1 MQRTARHATVI
12 VKELKSA
19 ITSLESVNAGL
30 VLKGNDAT
38 DAWQTTGDLMS
49 TVGQDVLRVIAAK
62 VASPHSVIRR
72 QVSVF
77 ASLESGGRSARL
89 V

>member
-1 MQRTARHATVI
+1 MPRTARHATVI

-19 ITSLESVNAGL
+19 TTSLESANACL
-30 VLKGNDAT
+30 ELKGNDVT

-49 TVGQDVLRVIAAK
+49 TVDQDVWRVIAAK
-62 VASPHSVIRR
+62 VASPPSVIKR

-77 ASLESGGRSARL
+77 ASLELGGRSAKL